1 MFIFMLAFQLSGAL
15 LLLLNS
21 VKGGK
26 EAVINKCFPGSNV
39 AERDENNNCKIPSE
53 KLQKSAH
60 EIYLNRTAFLYLTI
74 GYFLAAFSPTTEIRI
89 VLVVAKMIALT
100 FALLVFG
107 YYLSRFCAKRIY
119 SEDISIPYDK
129 LEGVDTNITNQ
140 EIDDICDEIFEE

>member
-1 MFIFMLAFQLSGAL
+1 MFVFMLAFQLSGAL

-21 VKGGK
+21 VKSGK
-26 EAVINKCFPGSNV
+26 ASVIKHCFPGSNV
-39 AERDENNNCKIPSE
+39 VERDENNNCKVPRE

-60 EIYLNRTAFLYLTI
+60 EIYLNIVAFLYLFI
-74 GYFLAAFSPTTEIRI
+74 GYLFAAFSPTTGVRI
-89 VLVVAKMIALT
+89 GLVTVKMIALT

-107 YYLSRFCAKRIY
+107 YYFSRFCAKRIY

>member
-1 MFIFMLAFQLSGAL
+1 MFVFMLAFQLSGAL

-21 VKGGK
+21 VKSGK
-26 EAVINKCFPGSNV
+26 ASVIKNCFPGSNV
-39 AERDENNNCKIPSE
+39 VERDENNNCKVPRE

-60 EIYLNRTAFLYLTI
+60 EIYLNIVAFLYLFI
-74 GYFLAAFSPTTEIRI
+74 GYLFAAFCPTTGVRI
-89 VLVVAKMIALT
+89 GLVTVKMIALT

-107 YYLSRFCAKRIY
+107 YYFSRFCAKRIY

-140 EIDDICDEIFEE
+140 EVDDICDEIFEE

>member
-26 EAVINKCFPGSNV
+26 EAVIKHCFPGSNV
-39 AERDENNNCKIPSE
+39 VERDENNNCKIPKE

-74 GYFLAAFSPTTEIRI
+74 GYFLAAISPTTGVQIG
-89 VLVVAKMIALT
+89 LVTVKMIALT

-107 YYLSRFCAKRIY
+107 YYFSRFCAKRIY

>member
-15 LLLLNS
+15 LLLINS

-26 EAVINKCFPGSNV
+26 ESVIKHCFPGSNV
-39 AERDENNNCKIPSE
+39 VERDENNNCKIPKE

-89 VLVVAKMIALT
+89 VVVVAKMIIVT
-100 FALLVFG
+100 FALLLLG
-107 YYLSRFCAKRIY
+107 YYTSRFCAKRIY
-119 SEDISIPYDK
+119 SEDISIPYYK
-129 LEGVDTNITNQ
+129 LEGVDTNMTKQ
-140 EIDDICDEIFEE
+140 EIEDIFKL